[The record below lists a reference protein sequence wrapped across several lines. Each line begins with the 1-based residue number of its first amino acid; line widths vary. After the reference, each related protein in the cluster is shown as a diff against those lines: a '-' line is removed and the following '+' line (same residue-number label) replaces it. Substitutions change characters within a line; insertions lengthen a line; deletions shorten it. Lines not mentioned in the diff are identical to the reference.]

1 MNDVL
6 LEIEERR
13 IAQLERQIAGQE
25 EIIEEMVRN
34 GHRSTAET
42 ARTLLTT
49 LQTSLRL
56 TREHAKRLKGQQ
68 R

>member
-34 GHRSTAET
+34 GHRRTAET

-49 LQTSLRL
+49 LTSLRL